1 MAQYIQKRRNCYYA
15 LLDVPVDVRHLL
27 RRRYVKSL
35 GTDSL
40 SVAKTRVGRWI
51 SLWKSEIAAARQG
64 PLDADLLYWRK
75 ALADPDRAA
84 KVYDDDWPPRD
95 VVLDALQD
103 RAEEIERGAPGAGVR
118 FYKRVTS
125 ELIGTL
131 EHLED
136 YLASTH
142 NTERTV
148 ERKRADVTRMAQ
160 QLTTTKDVTRA
171 AVRGWC
177 DEMAVDDGLQ
187 PRTISRILSG
197 CRGYWHYLE
206 AHGIVA
212 DDVEPFDR
220 LHLSTKGSTRGAT
233 RGDDRQPF
241 EATDVVKLLQEAATG
256 DPVLAD
262 LICVASYTG
271 ARIEE
276 LCQLR
281 VENVTLDDGA
291 GGHFNIENAKTKAG
305 DRTVPI
311 HPALLGTLARLCEA
325 SVDGWVLPGLKATKY
340 GHRSNA
346 IGKRFTTLKRRL
358 GFGPG
363 NVFHSIRMTFVT
375 LLENHA
381 VPQEVI
387 ADLVGHERPG
397 FTSRTYSGGAS
408 LDTKRAALAKL
419 SYPTD
424 A

>member
-1 MAQYIQKRRNCYYA
+1 MSAPLIAR
-15 LLDVPVDVRHLL
+15 
-27 RRRYVKSL
+27 
-35 GTDSL
+35 
-40 SVAKTRVGRWI
+40 
-51 SLWKSEIAAARQG
+51 WKSEIASARQGTNG
-64 PLDADLLYWRK
+64 PLDADLQFWRK
-75 ALADPDRAA
+75 VLAEDMDADSHDAA
-84 KVYDDDWPPRD
+84 TG
-95 VVLDALQD
+95 LLQD
-103 RAEEIERGAPGAGVR
+103 RAEEIERGAPGAGVK
-118 FYKRVTS
+118 FYKRATG
-125 ELIGTL
+125 ELVDTTA
-131 EHLED
+131 HLDD
-136 YLASTH
+136 YLASTRD
-142 NTERTV
+142 TERTV

-177 DEMAVDDGLQ
+177 DKMALDDGLH
-187 PRTISRILSG
+187 PRTVSRILSA

-212 DDVEPFDR
+212 DNVEPFER

-241 EATDVVKLLQEAATG
+241 EASDVVKLLQEAATG

-281 VENVTLDDGA
+281 VDNVDLDDGK

-305 DRTVPI
+305 DRTVPV
-311 HPALLGTLARLCEA
+311 HPALQATLARLCEA

-375 LLENHA
+375 LLENRA

-397 FTSRTYSGGAS
+397 FTSRTYSGGAT
-408 LDTKRAALAKL
+408 LETKRQALARL
-419 SYPTD
+419 SYPM
-424 A
+424 

>member
-1 MAQYIQKRRNCYYA
+1 MAQHVQKRRNCYYA

-35 GTDSL
+35 ETDSL
-40 SVAKTRVGRWI
+40 SVAITRAGPLI
-51 SLWKSEIAAARQG
+51 SRWKSEIASARQGTTG
-64 PLDADLLYWRK
+64 PLDADLLFWRK
-75 ALADPDRAA
+75 TMAEDM
-84 KVYDDDWPPRD
+84 DDDTREAMEG
-95 VVLDALQD
+95 LLQD
-103 RAEEIERGAPGAGVR
+103 RAEVIERGAPGAGVQ
-118 FYKRVTS
+118 FYRRATGA
-125 ELIGTL
+125 LIDTTA
-131 EHLED
+131 HLDD
-136 YLASTH
+136 YLAIG
-142 NTERTV
+142 NGTERTTARKRSDV
-148 ERKRADVTRMAQ
+148 ERMAKQFPTTKEVTR
-160 QLTTTKDVTRA
+160 R

-177 DEMAVDDGLQ
+177 DKMALDDGLH
-187 PRTISRILSG
+187 PRTVSRILSA

-212 DDVEPFDR
+212 DNVEPFDR

-241 EATDVVKLLQEAATG
+241 EAGDVVKLLQEAATR

-262 LICVASYTG
+262 LICVASHTG

-276 LCQLR
+276 VCSLR
-281 VENVTLDDGA
+281 VDNVKLDDGD

-311 HPALLGTLARLCEA
+311 HPALQDTLARLCEA

-408 LDTKRAALAKL
+408 LDTKRTALAKL
-419 SYPTD
+419 VHPPL
-424 A
+424 